1 MCLAIVRGQNKAG
14 LYYRNNCFSVL
25 TVKVDV

>member
-14 LYYRNNCFSVL
+14 LYYRDSCFSVL